1 MSASNTLCSVLE
13 NLCSFRDGT
22 NIFLFNAFL
31 AILIVTPLIN
41 GVFKHLPFGKNVQ
54 KLYNEYYS
62 GPMRFQTLFLD
73 TVFILLYVWVIFELF
88 KVLQPWFL
96 SKGWNR
102 SVAMFTVAVIVIT
115 LIDLLLAGLV
125 RYMPENTVGGFLS
138 KWGQTAGMGAILY
151 DIVYITLVIFLA
163 LALNK
168 LNQYFDTNKFL
179 IPAVLLIYVYIT
191 LNASM

>member
-1 MSASNTLCSVLE
+1 MSTSNTLCSVLE

-22 NIFLFNAFL
+22 NVFLFNAFL

-41 GVFKHLPFGKNVQ
+41 GVFKHLPLGNNVQ
-54 KLYNEYYS
+54 KLYNA

>member
-1 MSASNTLCSVLE
+1 MTIQNSLCSVLE

-22 NIFLFNAFL
+22 NVFLFNAFL

-41 GVFKHLPFGKNVQ
+41 GVFKQLPLGKNIQ
-54 KLYNEYYS
+54 SLYSEYYS

-73 TVFILLYVWVIFELF
+73 TVFILFYAWVIFELF
-88 KVLQPWFL
+88 KLLQPVFIA
-96 SKGWNR
+96 KGWNL
-102 SVAMFTVAVIVIT
+102 SLSMILLGVVVIII
-115 LIDLLLAGLV
+115 IDLLLAGLV

-138 KWGQTAGMGAILY
+138 KWGQSAGLGAVLY
-151 DIVYITLVIFLA
+151 DIVYIILVIFLA

-168 LNQYFDTNKFL
+168 INQYYNTNKIL

-191 LNASM
+191 LNAKM